1 MDSLAIAK
9 ALEKLQPEPSLHLDS
24 GYTDRCQT
32 AVLET
37 QKAIMPIAVARIP
50 AKVLNEASAR
60 YFSETRE
67 KRFGMPLPE
76 LAQSEKAQNAW
87 TNAQPGID
95 ELKAILHEHE
105 EGPYVMGKTVSFAD
119 FIVAGLWRFVEI
131 LDEGGDL
138 FERGMKM
145 DEAFTKHYEAC
156 GEWLRRDDH

>member
-9 ALEKLQPEPSLHLDS
+9 VLEKLQPEPSLHLDN

-37 QKAIMPIAVARIP
+37 QKAIMPIAMPRIP
-50 AKVLNEASAR
+50 TKVLNEASAG
-60 YFSETRE
+60 YFRETRE
-67 KRFGMPLPE
+67 KRVGMTLPE
-76 LAQSEKAQNAW
+76 LAKSEKAQNAW
-87 TNAQPGID
+87 TYAQPGID

-119 FIVAGLWRFVEI
+119 FIIAGFWRFMEI
-131 LDEGGDL
+131 LDESGDL

-145 DEAFTKHYEAC
+145 DEAFPRHYEAC
-156 GEWLRRDDH
+156 EEWLRRDDH